1 MWYFNQF
8 FKTINH
14 ILYYEIKLI
23 IKINLRVAQIKNLL
37 RKKQVT
43 REVLQIEIGKS
54 RSFSKLK
61 TEWK

>member
-37 RKKQVT
+37 RKKQAT
-43 REVLQIEIGKS
+43 REVFK
-54 RSFSKLK
+54 SKLGNQ
-61 TEWK
+61 EVFQN